1 MRNKTNRYTVGAVP
15 KPNKLMV
22 ERGYTD
28 TASTQMAAHFLGL
41 VQARKYKVVG
51 LNYIST
57 RQ

>member
-15 KPNKLMV
+15 KPNKQMV
-22 ERGYTD
+22 ERRY

-51 LNYIST
+51 LN
-57 RQ
+57 

>member
-15 KPNKLMV
+15 KPNKLIV
-22 ERGYTD
+22 ERDYTD

-51 LNYIST
+51 LN
-57 RQ
+57 